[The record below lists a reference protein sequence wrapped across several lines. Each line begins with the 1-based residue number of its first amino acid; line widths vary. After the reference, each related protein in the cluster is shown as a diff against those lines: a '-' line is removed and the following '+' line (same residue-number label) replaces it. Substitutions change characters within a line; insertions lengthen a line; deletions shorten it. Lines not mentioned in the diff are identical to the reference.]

1 MYDEDLFK
9 SPKTTSDNLSLEIVM
24 DRAQRGGSVMDTKAL
39 KKKKQLEDLE
49 AQVQA
54 IVLKQKEE
62 AQDLKRKS
70 WV

>member
-1 MYDEDLFK
+1 
-9 SPKTTSDNLSLEIVM
+9 
-24 DRAQRGGSVMDTKAL
+24 MDTKAL

-62 AQDLKRKS
+62 AQDMKRKS
-70 WV
+70 WVSGQKESVDLLFLHASPNLYINTIRNVND